1 VLIILWAALRSLRL
15 VLAVVITLAIGLIV
29 TAGLDCLSSSH
40 ESISLAF
47 AILFI
52 GLSADFAVQFSLR
65 YRAQQYLSSD
75 LHEALLEAAERVGVP
90 LTLAAAAA
98 AVGFLSFVPTAYTGL
113 AQLGKIAGCGM
124 IVAYFFTFTLL
135 PALVRVAHPPG
146 ELKPVGQ
153 PRLGAG
159 GSFPRT
165 APGPGHISYRDPP
178 RLGNSSASSSAIR
191 L

>member
-1 VLIILWAALRSLRL
+1 LGSFTLTSACFCGGHH
-15 VLAVVITLAIGLIV
+15 LAIGLIV
-29 TAGLDCLSSSH
+29 TAGLGLFVVGPLNP
-40 ESISLAF
+40 ISLAF

-75 LHEALLEAAERVGVP
+75 LREALLEAAERVGVP

-98 AVGFLSFVPTAYTGL
+98 AVAFCRSRDAYTGL

-135 PALVRVAHPPG
+135 PALVRVAHHR
-146 ELKPVGQ
+146 EAKAVGQ
-153 PRLGAG
+153 PAWRRWIISSNGAG
-159 GSFPRT
+159 SW
-165 APGPGHISYRDPP
+165 SYRLP
-178 RLGNSSASSSAIR
+178 
-191 L
+191 

>member
-1 VLIILWAALRSLRL
+1 VPISDEEFASIQKGLSLNSIVTGFIVLIILWAALRSLRL

-29 TAGLDCLSSSH
+29 TAAWIVCRRSMNP
-40 ESISLAF
+40 ISLAF

-98 AVGFLSFVPTAYTGL
+98 AVAFCRSCRRHIPVWRNWEKLPD
-113 AQLGKIAGCGM
+113 AG
-124 IVAYFFTFTLL
+124 
-135 PALVRVAHPPG
+135 
-146 ELKPVGQ
+146 
-153 PRLGAG
+153 
-159 GSFPRT
+159 
-165 APGPGHISYRDPP
+165 
-178 RLGNSSASSSAIR
+178 
-191 L
+191 